1 MEDKPAESG
10 MLRTPVEKSWIN
22 YLLNLLTGAGFLSIN
37 IVAASISSIRW
48 THALLRYLEFKVNEA
63 YGACCLGTQVQA
75 HHSLF
80 QNILGHEFQ
89 RRYKFDRPL
98 APIGT
103 KESKKKHAQ
112 PTWNTPWFQ
121 VVSIALKSP
130 RLIPRFAGRICWPS
144 ALIWMSLRLLSCLVM
159 VLEKQDVCWDVAFWC
174 MSITL
179 G

>member
-103 KESKKKHAQ
+103 KESKKKTRATNLEHSM
-112 PTWNTPWFQ
+112 
-121 VVSIALKSP
+121 VSGCFHRPEIASP
-130 RLIPRFAGRICWPS
+130 HPKICRKDMLAKCPHLDESPS
-144 ALIWMSLRLLSCLVM
+144 S
-159 VLEKQDVCWDVAFWC
+159 
-174 MSITL
+174 
-179 G
+179 